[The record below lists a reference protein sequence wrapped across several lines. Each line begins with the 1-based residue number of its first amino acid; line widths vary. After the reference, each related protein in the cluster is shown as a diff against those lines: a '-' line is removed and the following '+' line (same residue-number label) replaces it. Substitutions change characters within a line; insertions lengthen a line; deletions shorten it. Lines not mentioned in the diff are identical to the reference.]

1 MNDIDQFIDNA
12 SFLTFAEKEI
22 CKHLS
27 TREEK
32 ITYLEEKHHART

>member
-32 ITYLEEKHHART
+32 ITYFERICNSN